1 LECGILWAAK
11 AEDFTYYNFR
21 YDCTNCIFT
30 MGQLG
35 KEEDGGILDVI
46 TILLMDIVCHLLK
59 FLHSY
64 KE

>member
-1 LECGILWAAK
+1 LECGILWSPK
-11 AEDFTYYNFR
+11 AESFTRYNFLH
-21 YDCTNCIFT
+21 DCTDGVFT